1 MLPEELRGNE
11 LYKYLNTPGQ
21 GRGALGS
28 DQGQLLDGL
37 ELLTRR
43 SVCVPTSSSLE
54 WEWVPADF
62 GFGQW
67 ESPSEGASICW
78 NLGVS
83 QAKQVEICPSSDSSS
98 ADGRRDP
105 ENHRLGTKL
114 YRPLGLTA

>member
-11 LYKYLNTPGQ
+11 LYKYLNTSGQ
-21 GRGALGS
+21 GSRCPAPTGVGYSTAWS
-28 DQGQLLDGL
+28 SSP
-37 ELLTRR
+37 RR
-43 SVCVPTSSSLE
+43 SVCIPTSSSLE
-54 WEWVPADF
+54 WEWESADF

-98 ADGRRDP
+98 TDGRRGP